1 MPGVE
6 VTWEKIKQTNNMM
19 LSYALNQKYSY
30 ILDAGNNLRHL
41 RNVKKNSPYF
51 SGDFYVLLII

>member
-6 VTWEKIKQTNNMM
+6 VTWEKIKQTNDVM

-41 RNVKKNSPYF
+41 RNVKKI
-51 SGDFYVLLII
+51 LLISVVIFMFY